1 MSPIP
6 ASVIRGV
13 GACLPDHIVTNADLV
28 AGGLDTSDDWIR
40 TRTGIA
46 ARRRV
51 SPGTSTGDLAVRAA
65 QDALSGLDVRPRLLI
80 LATTTPDHPCPATA
94 PEVATRLGLGDIP
107 AFDLAAVCSG
117 FLYALAAADAWIRSG
132 AADAVLVIGAETYST
147 IVDPNDRNT
156 APIFGDGA
164 GAAVLTRGLRDDP
177 GAILAVDLGS
187 DGRGADCVMIE
198 AGGSRNPTPHAGSA
212 PINSPHPKARS
223 ATEPHADP
231 TPTNSPHPKASSP
244 DTPSPYLHMKGREVY
259 GQAVRRMTASATRTL
274 AHLDWP
280 PTSIGAFIG
289 HQANQR
295 ILDAVA
301 DRLGIDPAHRHGN
314 IHDVGNTAA
323 ASIPLVLADVVA
335 RRAVAPG
342 TRTLLTAFGG
352 GLTWGSAALTW
363 PDPPKE
369 PSMTTTEP
377 AVYDHLVHLLETKFD
392 VTEVTPEATYT
403 DLGLD
408 SLAVVELFVTL
419 SDHWSIALDD
429 TEADP
434 ELTVA
439 ATAELVE
446 RARNER
452 S

>member
-1 MSPIP
+1 MSPNP

-28 AGGLDTSDDWIR
+28 TEGLDTSDDWIR

-51 SPGTSTGDLAVRAA
+51 RPGTSTGDLAVKAA
-65 QDALSGLDVRPRLLI
+65 RDALTASGGVHPRLLI

-94 PEVATRLGLGDIP
+94 PEVACRLGLGGIP

-117 FLYALAAADAWIRSG
+117 FVYALAAADAWIRSG
-132 AADAVLVIGAETYST
+132 AADSALVIGAETYST
-147 IVDPNDRNT
+147 IVDPTDRGT

-164 GAAVLTRGLRDDP
+164 GAVVLTSGLRDDP

-198 AGGSRNPTPHAGSA
+198 AGGSR
-212 PINSPHPKARS
+212 HPVS
-223 ATEPHADP
+223 GDP
-231 TPTNSPHPKASSP
+231 DSRF
-244 DTPSPYLHMKGREVY
+244 LHMKGREVY
-259 GQAVRRMTASATRTL
+259 GQAVRRMTASARRTL
-274 AHLDWP
+274 ALLDWSP
-280 PTSIGAFIG
+280 DSVGAFVG

-335 RRAVAPG
+335 RGAVPPG

-363 PDPPKE
+363 PDTPPDPPKE

-392 VTEVTPEATYT
+392 VTGVTSDATYT

-408 SLAVVELFVTL
+408 SLAVVELFVSL
-419 SDHWSIALDD
+419 SEHWSVTLDD
-429 TEADP
+429 TDADP

-446 RARNER
+446 QARNER

>member
-1 MSPIP
+1 MSPTP

-13 GACLPDHIVTNADLV
+13 GSCLPDRTVTNADLV
-28 AGGLDTSDDWIR
+28 TAGLNTTDDWIR

-51 SPGTSTGDLAVRAA
+51 RPGTSTGDLATRAA
-65 QDALSGLDVRPRLLI
+65 KAALATTTVRPQLLI

-94 PEVATRLGLGDIP
+94 PQVASRLGLTDIP

-117 FLYALAAADAWIRSG
+117 FVYALAAADSWIRSG
-132 AADAVLVIGAETYST
+132 AADSALVIGAETYST
-147 IVDPNDRNT
+147 IVDPADRNT
-156 APIFGDGA
+156 AILFGDGA
-164 GAAVLTRGLRDDP
+164 GAVVLSRGLREEP

-187 DGRGADCVMIE
+187 DGRGADHVMIE
-198 AGGSRNPTPHAGSA
+198 AGGSRHPTTPNTLTPYDSSA
-212 PINSPHPKARS
+212 RF
-223 ATEPHADP
+223 
-231 TPTNSPHPKASSP
+231 
-244 DTPSPYLHMKGREVY
+244 LHMKGREVY
-259 GQAVRRMTASATRTL
+259 GQAVRRMTASARRTL
-274 AHLDWP
+274 ARLDWP
-280 PTSIGAFIG
+280 PDSVGAFVG

-301 DRLGIDPAHRHGN
+301 DRLGIAPAHRHGN

-323 ASIPLVLADVVA
+323 ASIPLALADVVA
-335 RRAVAPG
+335 RGAVRPG

-363 PDPPKE
+363 PDPAPLAPKE
-369 PSMTTTEP
+369 PLMTTTEP

-392 VTEVTPEATYT
+392 VSEPTPDATYT
-403 DLGLD
+403 SLGLD

-419 SDHWSIALDD
+419 SDHWSITLDD

-434 ELTVA
+434 ELTVG
-439 ATAELVE
+439 ATADLVE
-446 RARNER
+446 RARDER
-452 S
+452 G